1 MVPDFKRFSAL
12 PFFTGFNL
20 RQMGAV
26 FERIEARL
34 FEQGELVLGK
44 RESELGIH
52 FIVEGSVW
60 IYVQVEGR
68 ELTLSVPAANDFFG
82 EASVVEDL
90 PPSALVRAEE
100 PALIYFLPKKAFL
113 ELVDAGG
120 PGLSS
125 KLWESLARSLIAR
138 MRKSNATMQSYFE
151 VNKALCE
158 NPKFREFYQLCQFG
172 S

>member
-1 MVPDFKRFSAL
+1 MIPDFTRFSAL
-12 PFFTGFNL
+12 RFFTGFNL

-34 FEQGELVLGK
+34 YEQGELALGTHQ
-44 RESELGIH
+44 SELGIH
-52 FIVEGSVW
+52 YIIDGSVK
-60 IYVQVEGR
+60 IYITVEEQ
-68 ELTLSVPAANDFFG
+68 ELTLGVLTADDFFG
-82 EASVVEDL
+82 EASVVEEQ

-100 PALIYFLPKKAFL
+100 PTLIYFLPKKVFQ
-113 ELVDAGG
+113 ELVESGT
-120 PGLSS
+120 GLSS

-138 MRKSNATMQSYFE
+138 MKKSNATMRSYFE

>member
-1 MVPDFKRFSAL
+1 MVPDFKLFSAL
-12 PFFTGFNL
+12 GFFSGFSL

-34 FEQGELVLGK
+34 YEQRELVLG
-44 RESELGIH
+44 RRNSELGIH
-52 FIVEGSVW
+52 FIVKGSVR
-60 IYVQVEGR
+60 IYVDVEQQ
-68 ELTLSVPAANDFFG
+68 ELTLSVLTANDFFG
-82 EASVVEDL
+82 EASVVEDQ

-100 PALIYFLPKKAFL
+100 PTLIYFLPKRAFL
-113 ELVDAGG
+113 ELVEAG

-125 KLWESLARSLIAR
+125 KLWESLARNLIAR
-138 MRKSNATMQSYFE
+138 MKKSNATMRSYFE